1 MYDSNG
7 NEVISSADLDKVH
20 VDFYTQLFSAE
31 PVDMA
36 CQQHFF
42 SQLDVKLT
50 P

>member
-36 CQQHFF
+36 CQQHLF